1 MRMNRRQFSA
11 LPGVGLIAARAPGT
25 LAQESA
31 GLTIAAS
38 TPIIADIVRQIAGQD
53 DHVWTVIPVGADP
66 HTWEASP
73 REMVRLG
80 ESDAFV
86 SVGAYLE
93 PFIEAGPWR
102 RAVDD
107 NGIPEL
113 VLADYLTLISID
125 RVIDHGDHVHDLRGG
140 DPHFWLDPMMVKSA
154 SPVIA
159 EFLSGMAEDRAAE
172 FERHGVEWNSKLDAL
187 HAELAAD
194 LGVIPD
200 ERRKMV
206 VFHDAYT
213 YFAAQYG
220 FEVIGVVMP
229 DAGMDPSAQAF
240 AALELVIVDNEVD
253 VIFVEPQFSAASID
267 GLVEQ
272 YDLATATLLTDTFD
286 ADVDTYLKLMRF
298 NRDSLVQHLG

>member
-1 MRMNRRQFSA
+1 MNRRQFSA

-25 LAQESA
+25 LAQEPG

-38 TPIIADIVRQIAGQD
+38 TPIIADIVRQIVGQAD
-53 DHVWTVIPVGADP
+53 DVWSVIPVGADP

-73 REMVRLG
+73 REMVRIG
-80 ESDAFV
+80 QSNAFI

-107 NGIPEL
+107 NDVPEL
-113 VLADYLTLISID
+113 VLADHLALISID
-125 RVIDHGDHVHDLRGG
+125 RVIDHGDHVHDLRSG

-154 SPVIA
+154 TPVIVD
-159 EFLSGMAEDRAAE
+159 FLSRMAEDRAAE
-172 FERHGVEWNSKLDAL
+172 FGRHGVEWNGQLDAL

-194 LGVIPD
+194 LGTIP
-200 ERRKMV
+200 EARRKMV

-220 FEVIGVVMP
+220 FEVIGIVMP
-229 DAGMDPSAQAF
+229 DAGMDPSARAF
-240 AALELVIVDNEVD
+240 AELEQVIVDNTVD
-253 VIFVEPQFSAASID
+253 VIFVEPQLSAGSID

-272 YDLATATLLTDTFD
+272 YYLATAMLLTDTFD
-286 ADVDTYLKLMRF
+286 ADVDTYLELMRF